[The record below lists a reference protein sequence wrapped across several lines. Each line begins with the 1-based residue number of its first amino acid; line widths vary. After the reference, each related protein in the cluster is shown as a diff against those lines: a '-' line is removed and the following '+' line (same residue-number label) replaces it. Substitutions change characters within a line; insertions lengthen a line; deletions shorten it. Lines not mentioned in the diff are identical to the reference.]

1 MATIRKEMQLAA
13 SATDVWSALA
23 DFQNVHTR
31 LAPGFVT
38 DSKSDGDT
46 VRIITFANG
55 SVVKETLVTKDDA
68 RHRLVYVVTSERI
81 AHHNASAEI
90 VADGVDRC
98 RFIWT
103 TDVLPDA
110 LALYIDEQMSEG
122 AKAIKRALEDG

>member
-68 RHRLVYVVTSERI
+68 RHPS
-81 AHHNASAEI
+81 
-90 VADGVDRC
+90 
-98 RFIWT
+98 F
-103 TDVLPDA
+103 
-110 LALYIDEQMSEG
+110 MS
-122 AKAIKRALEDG
+122 